1 MWPIKMTFQHFKSG
15 NMLKLSSWK
24 PKCKVDL
31 NELVYVIKNLPA
43 NENAHWFKFL
53 NLPSVKGTQL

>member
-1 MWPIKMTFQHFKSG
+1 MTFQHFKSG
-15 NMLKLSSWK
+15 NMLKLLSWK